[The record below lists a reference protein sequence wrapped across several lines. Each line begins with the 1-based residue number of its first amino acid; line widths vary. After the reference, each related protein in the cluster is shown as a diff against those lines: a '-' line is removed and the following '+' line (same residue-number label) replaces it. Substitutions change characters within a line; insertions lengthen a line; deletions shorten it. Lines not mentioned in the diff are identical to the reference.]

1 MLHRQRRIFLTDI
14 NMTTQEYLD
23 SLNGLVDA
31 TVGRS
36 DLLMAEIIK
45 QNQMLE
51 ELQSILN
58 SMYE

>member
-1 MLHRQRRIFLTDI
+1 
-14 NMTTQEYLD
+14 MTTQEYLD